1 MEFLLMTEELRY
13 YKLKYEMTKKLEELV
28 IKKGYMQIEPQFFEE
43 YDSFIRMNK
52 RIKKEST
59 VKLLDLDGRILI
71 LRPDITTSII
81 KHVIPKWEENRV
93 LKLFYLSTTF
103 SRNQKGSIEE
113 KKQFGIE
120 FLGEP
125 SMNADLEVLK
135 LGFSMLKT
143 FGIEFIAEI
152 NNNKFLNTLL
162 EELGFDEEK
171 ATEFKNI
178 IYYKNQDA
186 LNQFLKESNID
197 ALYQEIIKNLLKYQ
211 GTIQEIKE
219 KLKNKNLTQKMSDAL
234 DELEF
239 VSSELGGMDL
249 QYARF
254 DLSAISQY
262 DYYNGIT
269 FKIYIEGIPNPIMS
283 GGRYDLL
290 TKRLGKDIPAVGFTL
305 NSADI
310 LKEVLK
316 NYE

>member
-13 YKLKYEMTKKLEELV
+13 YKLKYEMTKRLEDLV

-43 YDSFIRMNK
+43 YDSFIQMNK
-52 RIKKEST
+52 RIKKEGT

-81 KHVIPKWEENRV
+81 KHVIPKWEENRE

-103 SRNQKGSIEE
+103 SRNQKGAIEE

-120 FLGEP
+120 YLGDS
-125 SMNADLEVLK
+125 SMKADLEVLK

-152 NNNKFLNTLL
+152 NNNRFLNTLL
-162 EELGFDEEK
+162 EELGFDEDK
-171 ATEFKNI
+171 STQFKTI

-186 LNQFLKESNID
+186 LNQFVKDSTMDPSYQVLLKNI
-197 ALYQEIIKNLLKYQ
+197 LKYQ
-211 GTIQEIKE
+211 GSIIDIQNMLKGISLSKE
-219 KLKNKNLTQKMSDAL
+219 LKDAI
-234 DELEF
+234 DELEY
-239 VSSELGGMDL
+239 VSKALDQEDIK
-249 QYARF
+249 YARF

-262 DYYNGIT
+262 DYYAGIT

-316 NYE
+316 SYE

>member
-13 YKLKYEMTKKLEELV
+13 YKLKYEMTKKLEDLV

-43 YDSFIRMNK
+43 YDSFIQMNK
-52 RIKKEST
+52 RIKKETT

-81 KHVIPKWEENRV
+81 KHVIPKWEEGRE

-113 KKQFGIE
+113 RKQFGIE
-120 FLGEP
+120 YLGDS
-125 SMNADLEVLK
+125 SMKADLEVLK

-152 NNNKFLNTLL
+152 NNNKFLNTLI
-162 EELGFDEEK
+162 EELKLDEDK
-171 ATEFKNI
+171 STQLKNI

-186 LNQFLKESNID
+186 LNQFVKELNMNST
-197 ALYQEIIKNLLKYQ
+197 YQELILNLLKFQ
-211 GTIQEIKE
+211 GSINDIKE
-219 KLKNKNLTQKMSDAL
+219 RLSGINLSPLMRAAI
-234 DELEF
+234 DELEY
-239 VSSELGGMDL
+239 VSKEIEISD
-249 QYARF
+249 QKYVRF
-254 DLSAISQY
+254 DLSTISQY
-262 DYYNGIT
+262 DYYAGIT

-290 TKRLGKDIPAVGFTL
+290 TRRLGKDIPAVGFTL

>member
-13 YKLKYEMTKKLEELV
+13 YKLKYEMTKRLEDLV

-43 YDSFIRMNK
+43 YDSFIQMNK
-52 RIKKEST
+52 RIKKEGT

-81 KHVIPKWEENRV
+81 KHVIPKWEENRE

-103 SRNQKGSIEE
+103 SRNQKGAIEE

-120 FLGEP
+120 YLGDS
-125 SMNADLEVLK
+125 SMQADLEVLK

-152 NNNKFLNTLL
+152 NNNRFLNTLL

-171 ATEFKNI
+171 STQFKTI

-186 LNQFLKESNID
+186 LNLFIKDSNI
-197 ALYQEIIKNLLKYQ
+197 ALSNQTLLKNILKYQ
-211 GTIQEIKE
+211 GSISDIKRMLKGISLSS
-219 KLKNKNLTQKMSDAL
+219 KLMDAI

-239 VSSELGGMDL
+239 VSKSLDKEDIK
-249 QYARF
+249 YARF

-262 DYYNGIT
+262 DYYAGIT
-269 FKIYIEGIPNPIMS
+269 FKIYIEGTSNPIMS

>member
-13 YKLKYEMTKKLEELV
+13 YKLKYEMTKRLEDLV

-43 YDSFIRMNK
+43 YDSFIQMNK
-52 RIKKEST
+52 RIKKEGT
-59 VKLLDLDGRILI
+59 VKLLDLDGKILI

-81 KHVIPKWEENRV
+81 KHVIPKWEENRE

-103 SRNQKGSIEE
+103 SRNQKGAIEE

-120 FLGEP
+120 YLGDS
-125 SMNADLEVLK
+125 SMQADLEVLK

-152 NNNKFLNTLL
+152 NNNRFLNTLL

-171 ATEFKNI
+171 STQFKTI

-186 LNQFLKESNID
+186 LNQFIKDSNIP
-197 ALYQEIIKNLLKYQ
+197 LSNQTLLKNILKYQ
-211 GTIQEIKE
+211 GSISDIKRMLKGISLSS
-219 KLKNKNLTQKMSDAL
+219 KLMDAI

-239 VSSELGGMDL
+239 VNKSLDKEDIK
-249 QYARF
+249 YARF

-262 DYYNGIT
+262 DYYAGIT
-269 FKIYIEGIPNPIMS
+269 FKIYIEGTSNPIMS

>member
-28 IKKGYMQIEPQFFEE
+28 IKKGYMQIEPQIFEE
-43 YDSFIRMNK
+43 YDSFIQMNK
-52 RIKKEST
+52 RIKKEAT
-59 VKLLDLDGRILI
+59 VKLLDLDGSILI

-81 KHVIPKWEENRV
+81 KHVIPKWEENRE

-103 SRNQKGSIEE
+103 ARNLKGAIEE

-120 FLGEP
+120 YLGDS
-125 SMNADLEVLK
+125 SMKADLEVLK

-152 NNNKFLNTLL
+152 NNNKFLNILID
-162 EELGFDEEK
+162 ELGLNEEK
-171 ATEFKNI
+171 STQFKNI

-186 LNQFLKESNID
+186 LERFVKESVLDMDKPDLILN
-197 ALYQEIIKNLLKYQ
+197 LFKFQGSIKD
-211 GTIQEIKE
+211 IKE
-219 KLKNKNLTQKMSDAL
+219 RLSIMNISTPMKLAI
-234 DELEF
+234 DELEY
-239 VSSELGGMDL
+239 VSKEIDL
-249 QYARF
+249 IDQKYIRF

-262 DYYNGIT
+262 DYYAGIT
-269 FKIYIEGIPNPIMS
+269 FKIYIEGIPSPILS

>member
-13 YKLKYEMTKKLEELV
+13 YKLKYEMTKRLEDLV

-43 YDSFIRMNK
+43 YDSFIQMNK
-52 RIKKEST
+52 RIKKEGT

-81 KHVIPKWEENRV
+81 KHVIPKWEENRE
-93 LKLFYLSTTF
+93 LKLFYLSTIF
-103 SRNQKGSIEE
+103 SRNQKGAIEE

-120 FLGEP
+120 YLGDS
-125 SMNADLEVLK
+125 SMRADLEVLK

-152 NNNKFLNTLL
+152 NNNRFLNTLL

-171 ATEFKNI
+171 STQFKTI

-186 LNQFLKESNID
+186 LNQFIKDSNI
-197 ALYQEIIKNLLKYQ
+197 ALSNQTLLKNILKYQ
-211 GTIQEIKE
+211 GSISDIKSMLQEISLSS
-219 KLKNKNLTQKMSDAL
+219 KLMDAI

-239 VSSELGGMDL
+239 VSKSLDKEDIK
-249 QYARF
+249 YARF

-262 DYYNGIT
+262 DYYAGIT
-269 FKIYIEGIPNPIMS
+269 FKIYIEGTSNPIMS

>member
-13 YKLKYEMTKKLEELV
+13 YKLKYEMTKRLEDLV
-28 IKKGYMQIEPQFFEE
+28 VKKGYMQIEPQFFEE
-43 YDSFIRMNK
+43 YDSFIQMNK
-52 RIKKEST
+52 RIKKEGT
-59 VKLLDLDGRILI
+59 VKLLDLDGKILI

-81 KHVIPKWEENRV
+81 KHVIPKWEENRE

-103 SRNQKGSIEE
+103 SRNQKGAIEE

-120 FLGEP
+120 YLGDS
-125 SMNADLEVLK
+125 SMQADLEVLK

-152 NNNKFLNTLL
+152 NNNRFLNTLL

-171 ATEFKNI
+171 STQFKTI

-186 LNQFLKESNID
+186 MNQFIEESNIP
-197 ALYQEIIKNLLKYQ
+197 LSNQGILKNILKYQ
-211 GTIQEIKE
+211 GSIED
-219 KLKNKNLTQKMSDAL
+219 LKNMLKGIYLSTRLQDAIN
-234 DELEF
+234 ELEF
-239 VSSELGGMDL
+239 VSKALDKDDIK
-249 QYARF
+249 YATF

-262 DYYNGIT
+262 DYYAGIT
-269 FKIYIEGIPNPIMS
+269 FKIYIEGTPNPIMS

-316 NYE
+316 HYE

>member
-13 YKLKYEMTKKLEELV
+13 YKLKYEMTKRLEDLV

-43 YDSFIRMNK
+43 YDSFIQMNK
-52 RIKKEST
+52 RIKKEGT

-81 KHVIPKWEENRV
+81 KHVIPKWEENRE

-103 SRNQKGSIEE
+103 SRNQKGAIEE

-120 FLGEP
+120 YLGDS
-125 SMNADLEVLK
+125 SMQADLEVLK

-143 FGIEFIAEI
+143 FGIDFIAEI
-152 NNNKFLNTLL
+152 NNNRFLNTLL

-171 ATEFKNI
+171 STQFKTI
-178 IYYKNQDA
+178 IYYKNQDS
-186 LNQFLKESNID
+186 LNQFIKDSNIP
-197 ALYQEIIKNLLKYQ
+197 LSNQTLLKNILKYQ
-211 GTIQEIKE
+211 GSISDIKRMLKGISLSS
-219 KLKNKNLTQKMSDAL
+219 KLMDAI

-239 VSSELGGMDL
+239 VSKSLDKEDIK
-249 QYARF
+249 YARF

-262 DYYNGIT
+262 DYYAGIT
-269 FKIYIEGIPNPIMS
+269 FKIYIEGTSNPIMS

>member
-13 YKLKYEMTKKLEELV
+13 YKLKYEMTKRLEDLV

-43 YDSFIRMNK
+43 YDSFIQMNK
-52 RIKKEST
+52 RIKKEGT
-59 VKLLDLDGRILI
+59 VKLLDLDGKILI

-81 KHVIPKWEENRV
+81 KHVIPKWEENRE

-103 SRNQKGSIEE
+103 SRNQKGAIEE

-120 FLGEP
+120 YLGDS
-125 SMNADLEVLK
+125 SMQADLEVLK

-152 NNNKFLNTLL
+152 NNNRFLNTLL

-171 ATEFKNI
+171 STQFKTI

-186 LNQFLKESNID
+186 LNQFIKDSNIP
-197 ALYQEIIKNLLKYQ
+197 LSNQTLLKNILKYQ
-211 GTIQEIKE
+211 GSISDIKRMLKGISLSS
-219 KLKNKNLTQKMSDAL
+219 KLMDAI

-239 VSSELGGMDL
+239 VSKSLDKEDIK
-249 QYARF
+249 YARF

-262 DYYNGIT
+262 DYYAGIT
-269 FKIYIEGIPNPIMS
+269 FKIYIEGTSNPIMS

>member
-81 KHVIPKWEENRV
+81 KHVIPKWEENRE

-103 SRNQKGSIEE
+103 SRNQKGAIEE
-113 KKQFGIE
+113 KKQFGVE
-120 FLGEP
+120 YLGDS
-125 SMNADLEVLK
+125 SMKADLEVLK

-171 ATEFKNI
+171 STQFKNI

-186 LNQFLKESNID
+186 LNQFVNDSNIAVENQD
-197 ALYQEIIKNLLKYQ
+197 LIKNLLKYQ
-211 GTIQEIKE
+211 GTIQDIKE
-219 KLKNKNLTQKMSDAL
+219 KLNPMNLSKKMRDAI

-239 VSSELGGMDL
+239 VSKEMDSTD
-249 QYARF
+249 QKYARF

-262 DYYNGIT
+262 DYYAGIT

-290 TKRLGKDIPAVGFTL
+290 TQRLGKDIPAVGFTL

>member
-1 MEFLLMTEELRY
+1 
-13 YKLKYEMTKKLEELV
+13 
-28 IKKGYMQIEPQFFEE
+28 MQIEPQFFED
-43 YDSFIRMNK
+43 YDSFIQMNK
-52 RIKKEST
+52 RIKKEAT

-81 KHVIPKWEENRV
+81 KHVIPKWEEDRE

-103 SRNQKGSIEE
+103 SRNQKGAIEE

-120 FLGEP
+120 YLGDS
-125 SMNADLEVLK
+125 SMKADLEVLQ

-152 NNNKFLNTLL
+152 NNNRFLNRLL
-162 EELGFDEEK
+162 EEIGFDDEK
-171 ATEFKNI
+171 AIQFKTI

-186 LNQFLKESNID
+186 LNQFIKDANIATPNQD
-197 ALYQEIIKNLLKYQ
+197 LLRNILKYQ
-211 GTIQEIKE
+211 GSISDIKNM
-219 KLKNKNLTQKMSDAL
+219 LKGINLSNQLKDAI
-234 DELEF
+234 DELEY
-239 VSSELGGMDL
+239 VSKALDKDDIR
-249 QYARF
+249 YARF

-262 DYYNGIT
+262 DYYAGIT
-269 FKIYIEGIPNPIMS
+269 FKIYIENIPNPIMS

>member
-1 MEFLLMTEELRY
+1 MTEELRY

-28 IKKGYMQIEPQFFEE
+28 IKKGYMQIEPQIFEE
-43 YDSFIRMNK
+43 YDSFIQMNK
-52 RIKKEST
+52 RIKKEAT
-59 VKLLDLDGRILI
+59 VKLLDLDGSILI

-81 KHVIPKWEENRV
+81 KHVIPKWEENRE

-103 SRNQKGSIEE
+103 ARNLKGAIEE

-120 FLGEP
+120 YLGDS
-125 SMNADLEVLK
+125 SMKADLEVLK

-152 NNNKFLNTLL
+152 NNNKFLNILID
-162 EELGFDEEK
+162 ELGLNEEK
-171 ATEFKNI
+171 STQFKNI

-186 LNQFLKESNID
+186 LERFVKESVLDMDKPDLILN
-197 ALYQEIIKNLLKYQ
+197 LFKFQGSIKD
-211 GTIQEIKE
+211 IKE
-219 KLKNKNLTQKMSDAL
+219 RLSIMNISTPMKLAI
-234 DELEF
+234 DELEY
-239 VSSELGGMDL
+239 VSKEIDL
-249 QYARF
+249 IDQKYIRF

-262 DYYNGIT
+262 DYYAGIT
-269 FKIYIEGIPNPIMS
+269 FKIYIEGIPSPILS

>member
-13 YKLKYEMTKKLEELV
+13 YKLKYEMTKRLEDLV

-43 YDSFIRMNK
+43 YDSFIQMNK
-52 RIKKEST
+52 RIKKEGT

-81 KHVIPKWEENRV
+81 KHVIPKWEENRE

-103 SRNQKGSIEE
+103 SRNQKGAIEE

-120 FLGEP
+120 YLGDS
-125 SMNADLEVLK
+125 SMQADLEVLK

-152 NNNKFLNTLL
+152 NNNRFLNTLL

-171 ATEFKNI
+171 STHFKTI

-186 LNQFLKESNID
+186 LNQFIKDSNIP
-197 ALYQEIIKNLLKYQ
+197 LSNQTLLKNILKYQ
-211 GTIQEIKE
+211 GSISDIKCMLKGISLSS
-219 KLKNKNLTQKMSDAL
+219 KLMDAI

-239 VSSELGGMDL
+239 VSKSLDKEDIK
-249 QYARF
+249 YARF

-262 DYYNGIT
+262 DYYAGIT
-269 FKIYIEGIPNPIMS
+269 FKIYIEGTSNPIMS

>member
-13 YKLKYEMTKKLEELV
+13 YKLKYEMNRKLEELV

-43 YDSFIRMNK
+43 YDSFIQMNK
-52 RIKKEST
+52 RIKKEGT
-59 VKLLDLDGRILI
+59 VKLLDSDGRILI

-81 KHVIPKWEENRV
+81 KHIIPKWENGSK

-103 SRNQKGSIEE
+103 SRNTQGSIEE

-120 FLGEP
+120 FLGES
-125 SMNADLEVLK
+125 SMDADLEVIKIAFSILK
-135 LGFSMLKT
+135 S

-152 NNNKFLNTLL
+152 NNNKFLNTLI
-162 EELGFDEEK
+162 EECGFDEEK
-171 ATEFKNI
+171 STELKNI
-178 IYYKNQDA
+178 IYYKNFDA
-186 LNQFLKESNID
+186 LNLFVNRSNI
-197 ALYQEIIKNLLKYQ
+197 ALPYQELVRNLLKYQ
-211 GTIQEIKE
+211 GSIQKIKE
-219 KLKNKNLTQKMSDAL
+219 NLSGFNLSLKLNEAIA
-234 DELEF
+234 ELEY
-239 VSSELGGMDL
+239 VSKEID
-249 QYARF
+249 QRYARL

-262 DYYNGIT
+262 DYYAGIT
-269 FKIYIEGIPNPIMS
+269 FRIYIQSISTPVIS

-290 TKRLGKDIPAVGFTL
+290 TKRLGKNIPAVGFTL

>member
-13 YKLKYEMTKKLEELV
+13 YKLKYEMTKRLEDLV

-43 YDSFIRMNK
+43 YDSFIQMNK
-52 RIKKEST
+52 RIKKEGT

-81 KHVIPKWEENRV
+81 KHVIPKWEENRE

-103 SRNQKGSIEE
+103 SRNQKGAIEE

-120 FLGEP
+120 YLGDS
-125 SMNADLEVLK
+125 SMQADLEVLK

-152 NNNKFLNTLL
+152 NNNRFLNNLL

-171 ATEFKNI
+171 STQFKTI

-186 LNQFLKESNID
+186 LNQFIKDSNI
-197 ALYQEIIKNLLKYQ
+197 ALSNQTLLKSILKYQ
-211 GTIQEIKE
+211 GSISDIKSM
-219 KLKNKNLTQKMSDAL
+219 LKGISLSSQLMDAI

-239 VSSELGGMDL
+239 VSKSLDKEDIK
-249 QYARF
+249 YARF

-262 DYYNGIT
+262 DYYAGIT
-269 FKIYIEGIPNPIMS
+269 FKIYIEGTSNPIMS

>member
-43 YDSFIRMNK
+43 YDSFIQMNK
-52 RIKKEST
+52 RIKKEAT

-81 KHVIPKWEENRV
+81 KHVIPKWEENRE

-103 SRNQKGSIEE
+103 SRNQKGAIEE

-120 FLGEP
+120 YLGDS
-125 SMNADLEVLK
+125 SMKADLEVLK

-152 NNNKFLNTLL
+152 NNNKFLNILID
-162 EELGFDEEK
+162 ELGLNEEK
-171 ATEFKNI
+171 STQFKNI

-186 LNQFLKESNID
+186 LERFVKESVLDIAKQDLILN
-197 ALYQEIIKNLLKYQ
+197 LFKFQGSIKD
-211 GTIQEIKE
+211 IKE
-219 KLKNKNLTQKMSDAL
+219 RLSIMNLSAPMKLAI
-234 DELEF
+234 DELEY
-239 VSSELGGMDL
+239 VSKEIDL
-249 QYARF
+249 IDQKYIRF

-262 DYYNGIT
+262 DYYAGIT
-269 FKIYIEGIPNPIMS
+269 FKIYIEGIPSPILS

>member
-1 MEFLLMTEELRY
+1 
-13 YKLKYEMTKKLEELV
+13 
-28 IKKGYMQIEPQFFEE
+28 MQ
-43 YDSFIRMNK
+43 
-52 RIKKEST
+52 
-59 VKLLDLDGRILI
+59 
-71 LRPDITTSII
+71 
-81 KHVIPKWEENRV
+81 
-93 LKLFYLSTTF
+93 
-103 SRNQKGSIEE
+103 
-113 KKQFGIE
+113 
-120 FLGEP
+120 
-125 SMNADLEVLK
+125 ADLEVLK

-152 NNNKFLNTLL
+152 NNNRFLNTLL

-171 ATEFKNI
+171 STQFKTT

-186 LNQFLKESNID
+186 LNLFIKDSNI
-197 ALYQEIIKNLLKYQ
+197 ALSNQTLLKNILKYQ
-211 GTIQEIKE
+211 GSISDIKRMLKGISLSS
-219 KLKNKNLTQKMSDAL
+219 KLMDAI

-239 VSSELGGMDL
+239 VSKSLDKEDIK
-249 QYARF
+249 YARF

-262 DYYNGIT
+262 DYYAGIT
-269 FKIYIEGIPNPIMS
+269 FKIYIEGTSNPIMS